1 MTRTEIA
8 DAIKAAVGLYFKRKK
23 RAVYLEL
30 GLCRRGRLR
39 ADVFAMAMN
48 GHVVI
53 TEAKSSVA
61 DYRADKKME
70 LYRDYCHQLYLAMP
84 ELVYQKVRATIPAG
98 IGVFIMDEDL
108 RIKSVKAARKRELDP
123 EVILSLAI
131 RAAFRSQDNP
141 RRKNKPL

>member
-8 DAIKAAVGLYFKRKK
+8 NAIKAAVGHYYKKKK
-23 RAVYLEL
+23 RAVYTEL

-48 GHVVI
+48 GFTVI
-53 TEAKSSVA
+53 VEAKSSVA

-70 LYRDYCHQLYLAMP
+70 QYRGYCHQLYLALP
-84 ELVYQKVRATIPAG
+84 ELVYTKVRATIPAG

-108 RIKSVKAARKRELDP
+108 QIKSIKAARKRELDP
-123 EVILSLAI
+123 EVVLSLAI